1 MRTMMRYYLDSA
13 KLLILPYILG
23 FDVLTMMEERVK
35 RSWRLGMKEGLAGR
49 RQKVFVLI
57 CPYLHSVELALWLV

>member
-23 FDVLTMMEERVK
+23 FDILTVDGDGR
-35 RSWRLGMKEGLAGR
+35 EG
-49 RQKVFVLI
+49 
-57 CPYLHSVELALWLV
+57 